1 MTKLNELKNYLLV
14 INWVPFYAYNT
25 SYFNATIHGSLKI
38 LCRHHITGAQV
49 MIYINIILTLRMTFR
64 IDNIIDCSFWPCSV
78 WWLQFTLW
86 YSHATPVACRLIP
99 IIVCTSRSFV
109 AFSNRWFGNEQCNSC
124 QLHLAFTKRQL
135 GALVVSGQVNNCIRI
150 SALTIFLW

>member
-86 YSHATPVACRLIP
+86 YSHATPVPCWLIP
-99 IIVCTSRSFV
+99 IAHCMRKYTYRWVFGLKQLDPWWASQIGEL
-109 AFSNRWFGNEQCNSC
+109 AMSNVTAASC
-124 QLHLAFTKRQL
+124 IWLLPNDS
-135 GALVVSGQVNNCIRI
+135 LVLWLYQVK
-150 SALTIFLW
+150 